1 MRATKASEQQTT
13 KGETMM
19 GTTNNQECVELI
31 NASLKSIK
39 APFFCMVG
47 KRSLSWFQAYTHG
60 GGAYSTSIGVVRQA
74 VTGITA
80 DLDGL
85 SKIISKA
92 EMMQFAE

>member
-1 MRATKASEQQTT
+1 MRATKASDKQTT
-13 KGETMM
+13 KGETMKL
-19 GTTNNQECVELI
+19 TTNNEECVELI

>member
-1 MRATKASEQQTT
+1 
-13 KGETMM
+13 MM
-19 GTTNNQECVELI
+19 TTTNNEECVELI

-47 KRSLSWFQAYTHG
+47 KRSLKWFQAYPHG
-60 GGAYSTSIGVVRQA
+60 GGYSTSIGVVRGA

-85 SKIISKA
+85 NKIIAKA
-92 EMMQFAE
+92 GMMQFAK